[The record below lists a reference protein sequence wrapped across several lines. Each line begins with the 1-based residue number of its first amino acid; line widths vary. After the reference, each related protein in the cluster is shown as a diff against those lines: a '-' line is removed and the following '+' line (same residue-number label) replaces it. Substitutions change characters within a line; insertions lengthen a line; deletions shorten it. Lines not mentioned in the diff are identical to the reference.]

1 MMRFCAFGLC
11 CAVFFLSAGLSG
23 CGPASSEQGA
33 AADPAALQ
41 AEAPRQPVRV
51 QRARRGAFAVE
62 RHATGV
68 LRPARKVDV
77 VSSRA
82 GRILSLPVREGQVV
96 AAGQLIALIDT
107 TELHFELREALLA
120 LEEAEYQKNDMLVM
134 QGGRWGVD
142 SSVSRAVLDNL
153 LIVSGLKRARE
164 ALQRLEHARSQC
176 FVRAPFAGRIAE
188 LEVAE
193 GAMVQPG
200 QKLCALLDE
209 SSYEAEFLLL
219 EQEAASVRPGMRV
232 RVEPLALEGRT
243 LPARIRSINPV
254 VSEEGLVRVRARL
267 EGRGRAGG
275 LLMEGMQVRVAIERV
290 LPDRIVV
297 PRSAVVLRSARPVVF
312 TYDAASQR
320 AKWHY
325 VTIEAE
331 NSEEVAISEGLEGHE
346 MVIVE
351 GNLTLDHDALV
362 AIESEERADD
372 NR

>member
-1 MMRFCAFGLC
+1 MMRFFTVWLC
-11 CAVFFLSAGLSG
+11 VAVLFSSVFFPG
-23 CGPASSEQGA
+23 CQPAASERGE
-33 AADPAALQ
+33 AADPEALQ
-41 AEAPRQPVRV
+41 AEVPRQPVRIQPV
-51 QRARRGAFAVE
+51 RRGAFAVE

-77 VSSRA
+77 VSSRS
-82 GRILSLPVREGQVV
+82 GRILQLPVQEGQRVV
-96 AAGQLIALIDT
+96 RGQLLALVDT
-107 TELHFELREALLA
+107 TELHFELRQALLA

-142 SSVSRAVLDNL
+142 TSVSRAVLDNL

-164 ALQRLEHARSQC
+164 ALRRLEHERASC
-176 FVRAPFAGRIAE
+176 FVRAPFAGRVAE

-193 GAMVQPG
+193 GAMAQPG

-209 SSYEAEFLLL
+209 SSYEAEFMLL
-219 EQEAASVRPGMRV
+219 EQEAAVVRPGMRV
-232 RVEPLALEGRT
+232 RVEPLALEGRA
-243 LPARIRSINPV
+243 LPARIHSINPV
-254 VSEEGLVRVRARL
+254 VSEEGLVRVRALL
-267 EGRGRAGG
+267 EGNDRAAG

-312 TYDAASQR
+312 TYDAATQR

-331 NSEEVAISEGLEGHE
+331 NSEEVAISEGLEGDE

>member
-1 MMRFCAFGLC
+1 MMRFCAVWLC
-11 CAVFFLSAGLSG
+11 CTVFFVSVGLSG
-23 CGPASSEQGA
+23 CGPESSEQGP

-51 QRARRGAFAVE
+51 QRVRRGAFAVE
-62 RHATGV
+62 RHATGL
-68 LRPARKVDV
+68 LRPARKVEV
-77 VSSRA
+77 VSSRG
-82 GRILSLPVREGQVV
+82 GRILSLPVREGQEV

-107 TELHFELREALLA
+107 TELHFALREALLA

-164 ALQRLEHARSQC
+164 ALRRLEYERTAC

-193 GAMVQPG
+193 GAMAQPG
-200 QKLCALLDE
+200 KKLCSLLDQ
-209 SSYEAEFLLL
+209 SSFEAEFLLL
-219 EQEAASVRPGMRV
+219 EKEAAEVQRGQPVRVRPV
-232 RVEPLALEGRT
+232 ALGERSFR
-243 LPARIRSINPV
+243 ARIHSINPV

-267 EGRGRAGG
+267 EHTGRAGAR
-275 LLMEGMQVRVAIERV
+275 LMEGMQAEVVIERV

-297 PRSAVVLRSARPVVF
+297 PRTAVVLRSDRPVVF
-312 TYDAASQR
+312 TFDPQTQR

-325 VTIEAE
+325 VAIEAE
-331 NSEEVAISEGLEGHE
+331 NSEEAAIAEGLEGDE
-346 MVIVE
+346 LVITE

-362 AIESEERADD
+362 EVRQE
-372 NR
+372 